1 MREGAKMI
9 VGIQG
14 TKTFKNYELF
24 LRGMGR
30 ALSALKP
37 DDEYFTVMSVG
48 TGNINAMAMEFINI
62 TERSLKSRGIKTRVN
77 KVPPSWVKN
86 NIHELD
92 FFIYFCNPKEPYS
105 DLYELARSKDDV
117 EDEVYRL

>member
-1 MREGAKMI
+1 MI

-14 TKTFKNYELF
+14 TRAFSDYNVF

-30 ALSALKP
+30 ALSAMHP
-37 DDEYFTVMSVG
+37 DDKEFIVMAVG
-48 TGNINAMAMEFINI
+48 TANINEMAMEFINI

-77 KVPPSWVKN
+77 KVPPSWAKH